1 MDVIEK
7 VDIRDEEG
15 NTMDYSLYKG
25 CSFPPHVVG
34 NIRDLVANCAK
45 LKCRQDDVL
54 LYTYPKSGTHWMHN
68 ILHMFITG
76 NFAYAGTASYLEF
89 AKIDVID
96 NMPSPRLI
104 ATHLEVDLFP
114 DDIKNG
120 IGKVVNIVRNP
131 KDVAV
136 SYYCFLSSMKGVGF
150 TGTFDSFLRFYL
162 KEEFFFGNWYGALKQ
177 WLDIGKTY
185 PKMKIFTLYYED
197 LKRNTLPNL
206 KRVVN
211 FLEIPRDED
220 FCKSVIDNTG
230 FATMKRHHE
239 TESKHNEQFK
249 DVVKDGVLPI
259 YRKGEIGDWKRW
271 FTPTQ
276 SELFDRVYKERLAK
290 YDLDLVYE

>member
-114 DDIKNG
+114 DDIKN
-120 IGKVVNIVRNP
+120 V
-131 KDVAV
+131 
-136 SYYCFLSSMKGVGF
+136 
-150 TGTFDSFLRFYL
+150 
-162 KEEFFFGNWYGALKQ
+162 FFGNWYGALKQ